1 MSPPPTREDR
11 FRTLYEELRP
21 QLLRFARRRAGS
33 GTAEDVVADAFLVIW
48 RRLDETPSPPED
60 ARAWAFGIT
69 RNVLLNQQR
78 GSRRHL
84 AVGVRLADQG
94 ESSGEASQAAFEE
107 VVNRVDLARAWRR
120 LRASHQE
127 ALSLV
132 VFDGLDAPRAATVIG
147 ISPVA
152 FRLRLSRARR
162 ALRLQLDHQP
172 PVTARTP
179 AGAIARST
187 P

>member
-21 QLLRFARRRAGS
+21 QLLRFARRRADAA
-33 GTAEDVVADAFLVIW
+33 TAEDVVADAFLVIW
-48 RRLDETPSPPED
+48 RRLEETPTRPED

-78 GSRRHL
+78 GARRHL
-84 AVGVRLADQG
+84 AVGVRLADEG
-94 ESSGEASQAAFEE
+94 GSGREVSQEGFEE

-120 LRASHQE
+120 LSASHQE
-127 ALSLV
+127 ALGLV
-132 VFDGLDAPRAATVIG
+132 VFDGLDAPRAAGVVG

-162 ALRLQLDHQP
+162 ALRVHLDHRP
-172 PVTARTP
+172 PAAAPTP
-179 AGAIARST
+179 AGAVVRST